1 MMLVFPMLQ
10 IVGLLAC
17 LPAYRVACRQQ
28 DEPVWSLFLVAPSFL
43 VWIGMTMAGY
53 GSPHSANLAELI
65 DLLLATV
72 LLYYVKVYILDRRN
86 RLPIFNNLLIVIGT
100 VGAAVLIKLPIAQG
114 S

>member
-28 DEPVWSLFLVAPSFL
+28 DEPAWSLFLVAPSFL

-53 GSPHSANLAELI
+53 GDLRSAYLAELI

-72 LLYYVKVYILDRRN
+72 LLYYLKVYILDRRN
-86 RLPIFNNLLIVIGT
+86 HQPIFNNLLIVIGT
-100 VGAAVLIKLPIAQG
+100 VCAAVLIKLPITQG
-114 S
+114 V